1 MPDPDSCS
9 IILTL
14 ILLCSLILRETAVYA
29 KTLLLECS
37 ESRLR
42 KLSEEGSRR
51 ASRLLQI
58 CDQKEEFESAANT
71 FSVLLDLLMAAAGEA
86 LAILVFTP
94 AFEKAGMK
102 PLGALILSSLI
113 VWIVLFL
120 LILVFGKVLP
130 KRRAA
135 KNTDK
140 VILKKTRFIRFYAA
154 FLKPLSCLYNGVVG
168 VFKKIIVTDVS
179 YADEQNATEEEIL
192 MMVDEGEEKGVIE
205 ETAKDMIENI
215 FDFHDTTVDEIMTHR
230 IDVVAIE
237 DDAPIEEAAELAI
250 ENGCSRIPVFHE
262 DIDHIVGILYV
273 KDLLRYIGKK
283 IEADLKITD
292 LMRKPYFIP
301 ESKRCAELFAE
312 MTEKHIQFAVILDE
326 YGGTEGII
334 TLEDLLESIV
344 GNIQDEYDD
353 EEEEIQKIDENVFT
367 VDGSVSIDEISDML
381 HVPFPEEGEYDTIA
395 GFIVDQLGR
404 IPTEDEHPSVE
415 YGSLILTVEE
425 TEDRRISRV
434 RIERKEMP
442 EEENEDDE

>member
-154 FLKPLSCLYNGVVG
+154 FLKPLGCLYNGVVR

-237 DDAPIEEAAELAI
+237 DDAPIEEAAKLAI